1 MPEYVEFDF
10 LKKVLIRCS
19 MAHIHTHESL
29 KYLSIVYYKLFYLFL
44 LLLYEMFS
52 LSKWF
57 VIMLDVSQCLDKK
70 FAPKT
75 AKKRNPTNS
84 N

>member
-10 LKKVLIRCS
+10 LKKVLIRGS

-75 AKKRNPTNS
+75 AKKLNPTNS

>member
-1 MPEYVEFDF
+1 
-10 LKKVLIRCS
+10 

-52 LSKWF
+52 LSK
-57 VIMLDVSQCLDKK
+57 
-70 FAPKT
+70 
-75 AKKRNPTNS
+75 
-84 N
+84 